1 MDAVELEENWKR
13 ACRTDE
19 LTRRFPEPVDQLGL
33 VQHVLNRV
41 RGGGQPPDPIVVGAA
56 TGFASSDYE
65 SSGEARYLQLAM
77 LVKEAAKDASADH
90 RAAIDILALV
100 GQAAV
105 GLLVSTWRGEAEVD
119 ELTRLGNR
127 RKMEALVGAFVIA
140 GTRFAYA
147 SIDADGL
154 KQINDNEGHAA
165 GDDFLRDLGEELRRS
180 ALEVSGQAFRYGGD
194 EFGVVVA
201 LQAEDDVLSQ
211 VIVDAQGRFATS
223 GRSFSAGIAIWP
235 DVDDDHTSVIGTADR
250 RMYDQKQAKK
260 AQSTN
265 ATDAGMPSVQPT
277 DLVGTSESSSGS
289 PPDPVATTEAAD
301 ETTR

>member
-65 SSGEARYLQLAM
+65 SSGEARYIQLAM
-77 LVKEAAKDASADH
+77 LVKEAAKDPAADH
-90 RAAIDILALV
+90 RAAIDILVLV

-127 RKMEALVGAFVIA
+127 RKMEALVGAFVLS

-154 KQINDNEGHAA
+154 KQINDSDGHAA
-165 GDDFLRDLGEELRRS
+165 GDDFLRGLGEELHRS
-180 ALEVSGQAFRYGGD
+180 ALEVSGHAFRYGGD
-194 EFGVVVA
+194 EFGVVVP
-201 LQAEDDVLSQ
+201 LQTDDETLTRAIS
-211 VIVDAQGRFATS
+211 DAQDRFAAS
-223 GRSFSAGIAIWP
+223 GRSFSAGIATWP
-235 DVDDDHTSVIGTADR
+235 DLDDDYISVIGAADR
-250 RMYDQKQAKK
+250 RMYAQKEEKK
-260 AQSTN
+260 APPSTLPSTN
-265 ATDAGMPSVQPT
+265 EVIEP
-277 DLVGTSESSSGS
+277 
-289 PPDPVATTEAAD
+289 PPDSALEPAD
-301 ETTR
+301 G